1 MLNLLLSKKKKKR
14 LSQGKTAGVLRSTLD
29 HQLQTTPGNLLKGA
43 LLLLKV
49 LRTEAKK
56 FWNTLG
62 ITAVVE
68 TEVL

>member
-1 MLNLLLSKKKKKR
+1 MLNLLLSKKKKR

-56 FWNTLG
+56 F
-62 ITAVVE
+62 
-68 TEVL
+68 